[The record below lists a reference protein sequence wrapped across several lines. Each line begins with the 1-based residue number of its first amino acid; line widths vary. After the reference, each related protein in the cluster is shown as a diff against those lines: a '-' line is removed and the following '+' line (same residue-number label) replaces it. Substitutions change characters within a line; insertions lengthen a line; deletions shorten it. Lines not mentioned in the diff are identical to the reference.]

1 MSEQMKQLFMR
12 VLFISSLISL
22 MTAVSSSLLLKPFMM
37 IPNMMFMKTTF
48 NIAKAERSYQ
58 YL

>member
-1 MSEQMKQLFMR
+1 MR